1 MPALLPLFCA
11 RVPET
16 IKGRAPQ
23 SWRAVS
29 SACLHDVRYSLN
41 VHCRRHGGGH
51 AGRISGSIAEGGCH
65 HVRQGNRN
73 FSGAAI
79 KLGEAITALN
89 AVQAQIRAEA
99 REIQALAVADQQP
112 NKLRD
117 RNIAATL
124 HMRAGSHIGQP
135 SGFLIWQALA
145 PFMPAAKSAI
155 SLSQRGTSRK
165 AFTSIPPS
173 TGALASTSR

>member
-1 MPALLPLFCA
+1 MPALLPLFCS

-29 SACLHDVRYSLN
+29 SACLHDVRYSFN

-73 FSGAAI
+73 FSAAAI
-79 KLGEAITALN
+79 SLAKPSQLSTQCRRKSAPRRVKFKRSPLPTSSRTSYAIEISQQRCICGRARILGNRRI
-89 AVQAQIRAEA
+89 
-99 REIQALAVADQQP
+99 
-112 NKLRD
+112 
-117 RNIAATL
+117 
-124 HMRAGSHIGQP
+124 
-135 SGFLIWQALA
+135 LIWLEFSWI
-145 PFMPAAKSAI
+145 P
-155 SLSQRGTSRK
+155 LSQRGTSRK